1 VNISHRVTAAALFA
15 ALLASAL
22 PLAGSAAGSTP
33 AAGASPAAT
42 APAMPPAA
50 SAAPATPAAM
60 PAVPTSPLLPADTG
74 VNWNLTAD
82 QINSSCDAEIK
93 KAKDAIKQIETTP
106 IAQADF
112 TNGIKAVETAVAD
125 MNDALVAQGV
135 LSQISV
141 DKKVRDASTTCDEKQ
156 SQFAVELGAD
166 PVVYAMAQLGAA
178 TAANAKDRKLAELY
192 IEAGRRSGAG
202 LDPATR
208 AKTTKLF
215 NDLNDL
221 EIAFARQLGEAT
233 ATIDISKADAA
244 SLPAAFVKSLKPAG
258 DGYRVPV
265 NESTYGQFMSDER
278 SAAARQRYYMT
289 YYQRG
294 TEANVKRLQQ
304 AVAIR
309 DQLAHLLGF
318 NSWAAYQLDA
328 KMAKTPQRVNSF
340 LDNVD
345 SKLLPKARAELAAL
359 KLLKAQSGDSSGWQ
373 PWDYGF
379 YENQLIKTKYAV
391 DDDVVREY
399 FPVDKV
405 IPAVLGIYQKL
416 LSVTFHPLVPADTWA
431 PGVLEYSISDN
442 ATGTPIG
449 WFFLDLYPRPG
460 KFGHFANFP
469 LRTGRVLPD
478 GSFQMPISSIIGNW
492 PVGAPG
498 KPALLS
504 HDDVV
509 TFFHEFG
516 HLMHST
522 LSIAPYET
530 YYGTN
535 VRGDFV
541 EAPSQMLENWM
552 WQPSIL
558 KEVSSNVNT
567 GKPLPDDLI
576 KKMIALK
583 HVADGADWTGQA
595 FYASYDMTIHS
606 SGPNV
611 NVTQTWFNLKKK
623 LTTTP
628 AVAGTIP
635 EAEFGHL
642 MGGYDAGYY
651 GYLWSRVYAQDMFT
665 VFQKGGLE
673 NPAVGARYR
682 QDILQPGGSLE
693 PDQLLRNFL
702 GREVNYDAF
711 YKDLG
716 ITQ

>member
-1 VNISHRVTAAALFA
+1 VNIRHRVVAAALGA
-15 ALLASAL
+15 ALVSGAL
-22 PLAGSAAGSTP
+22 PLAAWAAGS
-33 AAGASPAAT
+33 APAAT
-42 APAMPPAA
+42 ASPAA
-50 SAAPATPAAM
+50 SAAPAQPATPAA
-60 PAVPTSPLLPADTG
+60 PNGPLLPADTG
-74 VNWNLTAD
+74 VNWNLTPD
-82 QINSSCDAEIK
+82 QINTTCDAAIK
-93 KAKDAIKQIETTP
+93 QAKDTIKQIETTP
-106 IAQADF
+106 IGQADF
-112 TNGIKAVETAVAD
+112 GNGIKGVETAVAV

-135 LSQISV
+135 LSQIAV
-141 DKKVRDASTTCDEKQ
+141 DKKVRDASTSCDEKQ
-156 SQFAVELGAD
+156 SQFGVELGAD
-166 PVVYAMAQLGAA
+166 PVAYAMAQLGAA
-178 TAANAKDRKLAELY
+178 TATNAKDRKLAELY
-192 IEAGRRSGAG
+192 MEAGRRAGAG
-202 LDPATR
+202 LDPVTR

-215 NDLNDL
+215 NELNDL
-221 EIAFARQLGEAT
+221 QIAFQRQLGEDT
-233 ATIDISKADAA
+233 TTIDISASEAA

-265 NESTYGQFMSDER
+265 NESTYSQFMQNER
-278 SAAARQRYYMT
+278 SSAARQRYYIA
-289 YYQRG
+289 YYHRG
-294 TEANVKRLQQ
+294 GDANVKRLTQ

-318 NSWAAYQLDA
+318 NTWAAYQLDA
-328 KMAKTPQRVNSF
+328 KMAKTPQRVIDF
-340 LDNVD
+340 LANVD
-345 SKLLPKARAELAAL
+345 SKLLPKARVELAELKA
-359 KLLKAQSGDSSGWQ
+359 LKAQSGDSSPWQ
-373 PWDYGF
+373 PWDYAY
-379 YENQLIKTKYAV
+379 YENLLVKTKYAV
-391 DDDVVREY
+391 DETLVREY

-416 LSVTFHPLVPADTWA
+416 LSVSFHPIAPADAWA

-442 ATGTPIG
+442 ATGKPIG
-449 WFFLDLYPRPG
+449 WFFLDLYPRSG
-460 KFGHFANFP
+460 KYEHFANFS
-469 LRTGRVLPD
+469 LRSGRVLPD
-478 GSFQMPISSIIGNW
+478 GSYQMPISSIIGNW

-583 HVADGADWTGQA
+583 HVDDGAVWTGQA

-606 SGPNV
+606 SGGNV
-611 NVTQTWFNLKKK
+611 NVTQTWFDLKKK

-628 AVAGTIP
+628 AVPGTIP
-635 EAEFGHL
+635 EASFGHL

-651 GYLWSRVYAQDMFT
+651 GYLWSKVYAQDMFT

-673 NPAVGARYR
+673 SPVVGAKYR

-693 PDQLLRNFL
+693 PDQLLHNFL

-716 ITQ
+716 ITR